1 MDEQRRRFKV
11 DFGRR
16 SATPAASQP
25 AVSGTEQS
33 PFTVPGATTHHQAH
47 SGSHNPKSKKVS
59 FFFGRKWLLVVII
72 VLVAGLGALAYGY
85 IHTKNELN
93 KAKNPA
99 VAGKTEA
106 EQIVNQINKYI
117 QLPASETPT
126 LATVSDVSKLKTQT
140 FFKDAQNGDKV
151 LIYTRAG
158 TAILYRPSTKKVI
171 EYAPVNSSPTK

>member
-1 MDEQRRRFKV
+1 MDEHRPRFKV

-16 SATPAASQP
+16 GAPPASTVHTPAATP
-25 AVSGTEQS
+25 VSPEHQH
-33 PFTVPGATTHHQAH
+33 THPVSHH
-47 SGSHNPKSKKVS
+47 SKSRKIG
-59 FFFGRKWLLVVII
+59 FFFGRKWLLVLI
-72 VLVAGLGALAYGY
+72 VVLIAGLGALAYGY
-85 IHTKNELN
+85 VHTKNELN
-93 KAKNPA
+93 KAKNPSI
-99 VAGKTEA
+99 AGKTEA
-106 EQIVNQINKYI
+106 EQIVNQINKYVD
-117 QLPASETPT
+117 LPTTETPT